1 MTKEVE
7 EYYDAYF
14 DMFHTNGWKQFI
26 DEINDIING
35 FRIEDIKDEKHLSL
49 VQGQLQMLTR
59 TANFEDGLRNTYDD
73 LTEDIDAS

>member
-1 MTKEVE
+1 LTKEEE

-14 DMFHTNGWKQFI
+14 DMFHTTGWKQFI

>member
-1 MTKEVE
+1 MTKEEE

-14 DMFHTNGWKQFI
+14 DMFHTTGWKQFI

-73 LTEDIDAS
+73 LTENIDAS

>member
-1 MTKEVE
+1 MTKEEE

-14 DMFHTNGWKQFI
+14 DMFHTTGWKQFI

>member
-1 MTKEVE
+1 MTKEEE

-73 LTEDIDAS
+73 LTEDINAS

>member
-1 MTKEVE
+1 
-7 EYYDAYF
+7 
-14 DMFHTNGWKQFI
+14 MFHTTGWKQFI

-73 LTEDIDAS
+73 LTEDIDASQI

>member
-1 MTKEVE
+1 MTRE
-7 EYYDAYF
+7 EEAYYDAYF
-14 DMFHTNGWKQFI
+14 NMFHTDGWKQFI
-26 DEINDIING
+26 DEINDIINS